1 MPSLYYANATRF
13 TAEALEIAEA
23 ADPPLKWFCLSG
35 SAMGDVD
42 YSGADAI
49 RAVSEELASKG
60 VTFVVSDVDPVV
72 QRLLDA
78 YGLTDKI
85 GAANI
90 FPTRIDVIE
99 AYRAATTAG
108 S

>member
-1 MPSLYYANATRF
+1 
-13 TAEALEIAEA
+13 
-23 ADPPLKWFCLSG
+23 
-35 SAMGDVD
+35 MGDVD

-49 RAVSEELASKG
+49 RAVVEELGKLG
-60 VTFVVSDVDPVV
+60 VTFVITDVDPVV
-72 QRLLDA
+72 QHLLDA

-90 FPTRIDVIE
+90 FPTVVEVVE
-99 AYRAATTAG
+99 AYERTTAAA

>member
-1 MPSLYYANATRF
+1 
-13 TAEALEIAEA
+13 
-23 ADPPLKWFCLSG
+23 
-35 SAMGDVD
+35 MGDVD

-49 RAVSEELASKG
+49 RAVAEELKSKG
-60 VTFVVSDVDPVV
+60 VTFVASDVDPVV

-90 FPTRIDVIE
+90 FPTTIDVVE
-99 AYRAATTAG
+99 AYRAATAAG